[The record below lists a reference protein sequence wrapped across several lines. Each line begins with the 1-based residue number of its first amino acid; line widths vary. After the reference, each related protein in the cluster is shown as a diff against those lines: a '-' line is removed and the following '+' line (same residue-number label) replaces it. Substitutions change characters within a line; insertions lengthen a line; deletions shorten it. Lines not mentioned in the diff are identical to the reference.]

1 MHRKSLERSGIVS
14 VKDALDLMFQF
25 GSFVLALLAL
35 VIVLIDRN
43 NTK

>member
-1 MHRKSLERSGIVS
+1 
-14 VKDALDLMFQF
+14 MFQF
-25 GSFVLALLAL
+25 GSFILALLAL

>member
-1 MHRKSLERSGIVS
+1 M
-14 VKDALDLMFQF
+14 
-25 GSFVLALLAL
+25 LALLAL

>member
-1 MHRKSLERSGIVS
+1 MERSSIVP
-14 VKDALDLMFQF
+14 VKDALDLMLQF
-25 GSFVLALLAL
+25 GSFILALLAL